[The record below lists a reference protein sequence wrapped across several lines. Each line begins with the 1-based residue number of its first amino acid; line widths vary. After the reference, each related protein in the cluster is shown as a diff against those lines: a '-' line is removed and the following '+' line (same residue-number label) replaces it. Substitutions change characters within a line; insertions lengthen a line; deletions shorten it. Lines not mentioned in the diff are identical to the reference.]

1 MSLIEPILPSLRAG
15 ISQSIRHVARPQSI
29 PPSPL
34 RGALKRK
41 ITPLPVSTSTNL
53 QRRSLSH
60 SSRLQYASDPAK
72 TSSPSSSSAS
82 PPEPEEPTGI
92 RAAIAKAVSKVLPD
106 STKEQYYSY
115 QKSEELYKECRL
127 QGEYYPGEPVAGKA
141 KFWYEEC
148 GMAPCLR
155 NWSSIS
161 NLHVWLIMV
170 RFRNMTPRSRAK
182 MWQQAFINHYF
193 FDLEA
198 ILTDRHKITQKSK
211 RQKMLRELYEHFQY
225 TILSYDEAFIRG
237 DAWLATAIWQNVFL
251 MREDMDFR
259 KLAMVVSYVRRIL
272 SGLEKLDEETILTAQ
287 VYFGNPMEEAST
299 VDKFTDEPS
308 AQAAAPS
315 KKKK

>member
-15 ISQSIRHVARPQSI
+15 LSQSIRHVARPQSV

-41 ITPLPVSTSTNL
+41 ITPLPASTSANL
-53 QRRSLSH
+53 QRRSFVT
-60 SSRLQYASDPAK
+60 SSRLQYASDPK
-72 TSSPSSSSAS
+72 SS
-82 PPEPEEPTGI
+82 EPEGPTGI

-127 QGEYYPGEPVAGKA
+127 QGEYYPGEPVTGKA

-170 RFRNMTPRSRAK
+170 RFRNMAPRARAK

-198 ILTDRHKITQKSK
+198 VLTDRHKVTNKSK
-211 RQKMLRELYEHFQY
+211 RQKMLKELYEHFQY

-237 DAWLATAIWQNVFL
+237 DAWMAAAIWQNVFL

-287 VYFGNPMEEAST
+287 VYFGNPLEEATT
-299 VDKFTDEPS
+299 VDKFTEELPN
-308 AQAAAPS
+308 PS

>member
-15 ISQSIRHVARPQSI
+15 LSQSIRHVARPQSI
-29 PPSPL
+29 PQSPL
-34 RGALKRK
+34 HGTLKRK
-41 ITPLPVSTSTNL
+41 ITPPLPSRSITSTHL
-53 QRRSLSH
+53 QQRSFVT
-60 SSRLQYASDPAK
+60 SSRLQ
-72 TSSPSSSSAS
+72 SSNPDSKSSQPSRT
-82 PPEPEEPTGI
+82 PEPEAAAEPSGI

-127 QGEYYPGEPVAGKA
+127 QGEYYPGEPVTGKA

-198 ILTDRHKITQKSK
+198 ILTDRHKIVQKSA
-211 RQKMLRELYEHFQY
+211 RQKMLKELYEHFQY
-225 TILSYDEAFIRG
+225 TILTYDEAFIRG

-251 MREDMDFR
+251 SREDMDFR

-287 VYFGNPMEEAST
+287 VYFGNPMEEAET
-299 VDKFTDEPS
+299 VDKFTEELPGG
-308 AQAAAPS
+308 PG